1 MDDFVPEHCIYRD
14 EGCDLF
20 PSCLHC
26 PLARCRHDEPGRH
39 AGKELRNDEI
49 RRLHAAGMG
58 VTGLAQRF
66 KVSRRTVYRAIA
78 SDGGMVSTV
87 QSSTEAHRE

>member
-1 MDDFVPEHCIYRD
+1 MDDFVPEHCIYKD

-26 PLARCRHDEPGRH
+26 PLAKCRHDEPGRH

-49 RRLHAAGMG
+49 RRLHAAGMS
-58 VTGLAQRF
+58 VAGLAQRF

-78 SDGGMVSTV
+78 GDSGMVAAGR
-87 QSSTEAHRE
+87 SSAEAPGE